1 MFLQHVPV
9 QYLHKVKYTVR
20 SRVSDTQ
27 TTSSTLQQAYSS
39 QAFAGIPGAT
49 VRHALAL
56 ILIAGASLLMTARTA
71 HAQNPRDTT
80 RTTSPTPPVSPPTS
94 TPGAPGITTLRL
106 GRDTLPLVLP
116 SVVSRGDREAFR
128 QAQAQIDAARATA
141 FQQNM
146 RTIMEAVWGEVAT
159 NNFATPTPSPSYAGE
174 LPPKPKPTVPTKPL
188 PIIGEYADLGLQL
201 DGRLEFR
208 NEKNQTA
215 LCSSTFLFDPST
227 NCRSTFE
234 PLPQV
239 DFQFAA
245 KSGGIVA
252 DRVHVNVDYDTQREF
267 DASNNISIYYEGK
280 PSQFMQRLEV
290 GNVTFQPPA
299 SRYITAGIPSGN
311 YGIQALTKVGSMRLK
326 TIMAQQKGNIVRDR
340 VFTVGDRTL
349 QAIDRKIEDYQFE
362 PRRFFFTVNPR
373 LFGSAYPNIDILDTR
388 RMAALAASLPD
399 TLRPTKIFLYRL
411 LIGGQPPNP
420 NGPQFRLIGNTRS
433 RRGQVYEYLREG
445 VDYYADPS
453 LLWIALVRP
462 LALNNERLVV
472 AYRVRIN
479 GRDTTYVSTG
489 GTPDLQ
495 FTPNRDQFANLIWDP
510 DVQPGD
516 PAFDREIRSVYR
528 LGGSDLRRQSVIL
541 KVVTGSSEDQE
552 KPVAGNA
559 DTYLKLF
566 GLAQSTNSSSFDL
579 ENRIWPRPSDPNFEL
594 SLGST
599 GAHTIQDQF
608 LIFPSAKPFAST
620 GLAVGGN
627 PTNDTIYTT
636 PPEYVRSA
644 QRPEAVYH
652 IRLRAQSE
660 GSGDG
665 GALML
670 GTVQIR
676 PNSERL
682 LVDGIPLTRGTDY
695 SVDYDLG
702 RVSFNRPDTLFPR
715 PRQVTVQYEENPVF
729 EETPTSIFGATA
741 ELPFTNG
748 QLNFTAIS
756 QSQHTNFTRPPLGF
770 EPSASLVAGVSALFN
785 FEPDGLTSLVSKLP
799 YGPTTVPSRVAF
811 EAELAASRPQTNKSQ
826 QAYLESFEG
835 EGGLPISLNDPQWYF
850 SSQPALG
857 TRVPTRFGANVFDLD
872 RATTLAWQ
880 SNGLDVH
887 GDPVRY
893 RIDQI
898 DTAITQSGV
907 GISAPEPLLW
917 LTLYPLAI
925 GGQLDNAAGRFLWT
939 VPNAPAGRRW
949 RSIRTVLNPSGADI
963 SHAENLEFWAQ
974 IPTGPDQSKNPILVF
989 DFGEISENTVS
1000 FGPDTLI
1007 IRLGQLPGQIDST
1020 WHSKKIQGLDTLNS
1034 ERDPFSRA
1042 FNVASNDNGLP
1053 GDVMDS
1059 LVIEID
1065 TVPGV
1070 APRFTTVRFARTC
1083 RGGYGI
1089 RQILGDAKT
1098 NCTIN
1103 NNRLDE
1109 EDIDAD
1115 NVLNLTT
1122 AERDQEQWYRYIVNL
1137 ADPSKR
1143 TRLGQCGPP
1152 PQLTGQATGPR
1163 NNVCWV
1169 FFRVPFRTPDDSLG
1183 HPLLRRARALR
1194 ITMISGDA
1202 EGDNEFSTVPL
1213 ARLRLTGA
1221 PWLKVSDRTLHGIA
1235 DDQTSTGF
1243 VQSGVVGTQDK
1254 RVRPGIDYESPPG
1267 VTDAPTSKT
1276 VAYQPGRVQIN
1287 ERSLR
1292 LLVTDLAPMDRAE
1305 SYYRFP
1311 EGEKNFM
1318 TYKQL
1323 RVWARGVSSGWGKD
1337 GELQFYIKIAR
1348 DDNNFYMYRTPIN
1361 SGSGKAAWL
1370 PEITVD
1376 FARLFA
1382 LRAKIQNAY
1391 LQGGQRNTCTGIDSV
1406 MIANTPLPSGA
1417 TSASRY
1423 AACDSGYVVYTVD
1436 PGTSPPNL
1444 AALQELAVGM
1454 LRLPVPPGT
1463 SPVIPSDTL
1472 ELWVDDIRL
1481 AGVVNTTGF
1490 AGQAGL
1496 TIAASD
1502 FADIR
1507 VNVSR
1512 RDANFR
1518 QLAESPSFLTDNN
1531 WDVSSAFRLEKLLP
1545 ASLGIAVPFTV
1556 NYTSAS
1562 EDPLF
1567 VSQSDIQGEAIEGL
1581 RTPRSAAASIT
1592 LGLRRTKQSTGS
1604 IWSPILNNLALNSSY
1619 TTGVSRSEYQ
1629 DGKAK
1634 NFVVGLDFNLS
1645 RALLPS
1651 LSRWSP
1657 TEIHITSAY
1666 TNGHDDRSSFL
1677 KPAIALDDSARL
1689 VKGRTRTWRNGSSL
1703 VFRPFKAASVRWDIT
1718 SVRDL
1723 RGYGSDSPLG
1733 LVATSDRDRLLGA
1746 DAGLERERAMQAG
1759 INISPPITAWFRPR
1773 LDFGTS
1779 YNMLR
1784 DPNTLDFAREGD
1796 STGALR
1802 IPRRLGNTQA
1812 TTAGLTLDLPRAV
1825 KLYTDSNSFL
1835 RGVLGGLQP
1844 LDLNFNRSI
1853 LSVYDGSAAGA
1864 SLAYQ
1869 LGLGGVNGF
1878 RHIGSELATSVGLI
1892 NQFSVNQTVN
1902 LPLGATFAAR
1912 YQRINTR
1919 NWTRRLQGTQEIV
1932 DGTQTMFPDLS
1943 LRWTGQPKGLQ
1954 WLISSLGANARILET
1969 RQLNGTQPLFGE
1981 ELDDRGVMRVRSY
1994 PLSGSV
2000 VFAGQRPFSATVGY
2014 SLSKRL
2020 DDRPGLTSNGDNSD
2034 FSVDLSKPWRLPA
2047 DWKPRS
2053 DLRTRVSYQR
2063 SQGQNFVFN
2072 PLALTGESRLTDNG
2086 RRAFS
2091 MSADTDVAENLSS
2104 SFVISRVQS
2113 FDHNLNRQFTQT
2125 VLSAVMHLQF
2135 YAGEFK

>member
-1 MFLQHVPV
+1 
-9 QYLHKVKYTVR
+9 VR
-20 SRVSDTQ
+20 SWVSDTQ
-27 TTSSTLQQAYSS
+27 TTSSVRSARHSS
-39 QAFAGIPGAT
+39 
-49 VRHALAL
+49 RLAL
-56 ILIAGASLLMTARTA
+56 LSFATIALLFAAARSA
-71 HAQNPRDTT
+71 RAQDPRDTT
-80 RTTSPTPPVSPPTS
+80 RKISPTPPATPPTG
-94 TPGAPGITTLRL
+94 TPGTPGIRLRL
-106 GRDTLPLVLP
+106 GRDTLPLTLP
-116 SVVSRGDREAFR
+116 SVISRGDRESFR
-128 QAQAQIDAARATA
+128 QAQAQIEAARATA

-146 RTIMEAVWGEVAT
+146 RTIMEAVWGQVAT
-159 NNFATPTPSPSYAGE
+159 SNFATSTPGPSYPGD
-174 LPPKPKPTVPTKPL
+174 LPPKPKPVVTPKPI
-188 PIIGEYADLGLQL
+188 PILGEYADLGLQL

-208 NEKNQTA
+208 GEKNQSA
-215 LCSSTFLFDPST
+215 LCSSTFFFDPVA
-227 NCRSTFE
+227 NCRSAFE
-234 PLPQV
+234 PLV

-252 DRVHVNVDYDTQREF
+252 ERVHVNLDYDTQREF

-280 PSQFMQRLEV
+280 GNELLQRLEI

-299 SRYITAGIPSGN
+299 SRYITAGIASGN
-311 YGIQALTKVGSMRLK
+311 YGIQAVTKVGSMRLK
-326 TIMAQQKGNIVRDR
+326 TILAQQKGNIVRDR
-340 VFTVGDRTL
+340 VFTIGDRTL

-362 PRRFFFTVNPR
+362 PRRFFFTVDPR

-388 RMAALAASLPD
+388 RMAMLSGSLPD

-420 NGPQFRLIGNTRS
+420 NGPQFRLIGNPRS

-453 LLWIALVRP
+453 QLWIALVRP

-479 GRDTTYVSTG
+479 GRDTVYTTTG
-489 GTPDLQ
+489 GTPDLA
-495 FTPNRDQFANLIWDP
+495 FTPSREQFANLIWDP

-528 LGGSDLRRQSVIL
+528 LGGPDLRRQSVTL

-594 SLGST
+594 SLGSP
-599 GAHTIQDQF
+599 GAHTIRDQF
-608 LIFPSAKPFAST
+608 LVFPSAKPFASN

-627 PTNDTIYTT
+627 PANDTIYTT
-636 PPEYVRSA
+636 PPEYVRSS

-652 IRLRAQSE
+652 IRMRAQSE

-695 SVDYDLG
+695 AVDYDLG

-741 ELPFTNG
+741 EIPLTNG
-748 QLNFTAIS
+748 QINFTAIS
-756 QSQHTNFTRPPLGF
+756 LSQRTNFTRPPLGF

-785 FEPDGLTSLVSKLP
+785 FDAEPLTQLVSKLP
-799 YGPTTVPSRVAF
+799 FGPTTVPSRIGF
-811 EAELAASRPQTNKSQ
+811 SAELAASRPQTNASQ

-835 EGGLPISLNDPQWYF
+835 EGGLQIALTDPQWYF

-857 TRVPTRFGANVFDLD
+857 TKIPARFGATVFDLG

-880 SNGLDVH
+880 SNGLDAD
-887 GDPVRY
+887 GGAVRY

-898 DTAITQSGV
+898 DPLVAQSGT
-907 GISAPEPLLW
+907 GIAGPEPLLW
-917 LTLYPLAI
+917 LTLFPLSI
-925 GGQLDNAAGRFLWT
+925 GGQLNDATNLFRWTISNAT
-939 VPNAPAGRRW
+939 TGRRW
-949 RSIRTVLNPSGADI
+949 RSIRTVLGPSGADI
-963 SHAENLEFWAQ
+963 SRAENLEFWAQ
-974 IPTGPDQSKNPILVF
+974 IPIASTAAENPTLVF
-989 DFGEISENTVS
+989 DFGDISENSIS

-1007 IRLGQLPGQIDST
+1007 IRAGPILGVLDTTYRG
-1020 WHSKKIQGLDTLNS
+1020 KKIQGLDQLDS

-1053 GDVMDS
+1053 GDVMDT
-1059 LVIEID
+1059 LIVEYD
-1065 TVPGV
+1065 TIPGQSPTF
-1070 APRFTTVRFARTC
+1070 ATLLFARTC
-1083 RGGYGI
+1083 RGGYGL
-1089 RQILGDAKT
+1089 RQVLGDTKT
-1098 NCTIN
+1098 NCTVH

-1115 NVLNLTT
+1115 NVLNLTS
-1122 AERDQEQWYRYIVNL
+1122 AERDQEQFYRYIVNL
-1137 ADPSKR
+1137 ADPSRR
-1143 TRLGQCGPP
+1143 TRVGVCSTP
-1152 PQLTGQATGPR
+1152 PQLAGHAKIPR
-1163 NNVCWV
+1163 DDVCWV
-1169 FFRVPFRTPDDSLG
+1169 FFRIPFKTPDDSVG

-1194 ITMISGDA
+1194 ITMISGDGLA
-1202 EGDNEFSTVPL
+1202 DEAFSTVPL

-1221 PWLKVSDRTLHGIA
+1221 PWLKVSDKTLHGIA
-1235 DDQTSTGF
+1235 GDQTSTGT
-1243 VQSGVVGTQDK
+1243 VLSGVVGTQDK
-1254 RVRPGIDYESPPG
+1254 NVRSGINYESPPG

-1276 VAYQPGRVQIN
+1276 VSYQPGRVQIN

-1292 LLVTDLAPMDRAE
+1292 LMATDLAPLDRAE

-1318 TYKQL
+1318 SYKDL
-1323 RVWARGVSSGWGKD
+1323 RVWARGVSSGWGAD
-1337 GELQFYIKIAR
+1337 GELQFYIKIGR
-1348 DDNNFYMYRTPIN
+1348 DDNNFYMFRTPIN
-1361 SGSGKAAWL
+1361 SGASKTAWL
-1370 PEITVD
+1370 PEITVS
-1376 FARLFA
+1376 FEKLFT
-1382 LRAKIQNAY
+1382 LRAQIQNAY
-1391 LQGGQRNTCTGIDSV
+1391 LQGKQRNTCTGIDSV
-1406 MIANTPLPSGA
+1406 LIENTPLPVGITAS
-1417 TSASRY
+1417 SRY
-1423 AACDSGYVVYTVD
+1423 AACDSGYVVYTLD
-1436 PGTSPPNL
+1436 PGVSPPNL
-1444 AALQELAVGM
+1444 AAVQELAVGM
-1454 LRLPVPPGT
+1454 VRLPVAAGA
-1463 SPVIPSDTL
+1463 SPILPSDTL

-1481 AGVVNTTGF
+1481 AGVVNAAGF
-1490 AGQAGL
+1490 AGQTGL
-1496 TIAASD
+1496 TIVASD

-1507 VNVSR
+1507 INASR
-1512 RDANFR
+1512 RDPNFR
-1518 QLAESPSFLTDNN
+1518 QLAEQPSFLTDNN
-1531 WDVSSAFRLEKLLP
+1531 WDISSAFHLEKLLP
-1545 ASLGIAVPFTV
+1545 ASLGISIPFTV

-1562 EDPLF
+1562 VQPLY
-1567 VSQSDIQGEAIEGL
+1567 VSQSDIQGDAIEGL
-1581 RTPRSAAASIT
+1581 RTPRSAATSMT
-1592 LGLRRTKQSTGS
+1592 LSLRRTRQSTGS
-1604 IWSPILNNLALNSSY
+1604 VWSPLLNNLAVNSSY
-1619 TTGVSRSEYQ
+1619 TTGVSRSEYE

-1645 RALLPS
+1645 RALLPD

-1657 TEIHITSAY
+1657 SEIHLTSVY
-1666 TNGHDDRSSFL
+1666 TNGRDDRVSFL
-1677 KPAIALDDSARL
+1677 KPAAAADDSAQP
-1689 VKGRTRTWRNGSSL
+1689 VKGLNRTWRNGSSL

-1733 LVATSDRDRLLGA
+1733 LVSTSDRDHVLGY
-1746 DAGLERERAMQAG
+1746 DTGLERERAMQAG

-1784 DPNTLDFAREGD
+1784 DPNTLSFTRED
-1796 STGALR
+1796 SAGELR
-1802 IPRRLGNTQA
+1802 IPRRLGNSQT
-1812 TTAGLTLDLPRAV
+1812 TTAGLTLDLPRAI
-1825 KLYTDSNSFL
+1825 KLYTDSSSFL
-1835 RGVLGGLQP
+1835 RGLLGGLQP
-1844 LDLNFNRSI
+1844 VDINFNRSV
-1853 LSVYDGSAAGA
+1853 LSVYDGSAAPA

-1869 LGLGGVNGF
+1869 FGLGGINTF
-1878 RHIGSELATSVGLI
+1878 RQLSGELATSVGLVT
-1892 NQFSVNQTVN
+1892 QLSVNQSLN
-1902 LPLGATFAAR
+1902 LPLGASLASR

-1919 NWTRRLQGTQEIV
+1919 NWTRRIEEGQDIV
-1932 DGTQTMFPDLS
+1932 DGTQIVFPDVS
-1943 LRWTGQPKGLQ
+1943 LRWAGQPAGLKSI
-1954 WLISSLGANARILET
+1954 ISSVGANARVMET
-1969 RQLNGTQPLFGE
+1969 RQLNGTQPLLGE
-1981 ELDDRGVMRVRSY
+1981 LIDDRGQLRVRTY
-1994 PLSGSV
+1994 PMNGSI
-2000 VFAGQRPFSATVGY
+2000 VFAGARPVATTVGY
-2014 SLSKRL
+2014 SFSKRL
-2020 DDRPGLTSNGDNSD
+2020 DAKPGLSSNGDNSD
-2034 FSVDLSKPWRLPA
+2034 FSIDVSKPWGLPA
-2047 DWKPRS
+2047 DWNPRS
-2053 DLRTRVSYQR
+2053 DLRTRISYQK
-2063 SQGQNFVFN
+2063 SQGQNFVVN

-2104 SFVISRVQS
+2104 SFVISRVES
-2113 FDHNLNRQFTQT
+2113 FDRNLNRRFTQT

>member
-1 MFLQHVPV
+1 
-9 QYLHKVKYTVR
+9 
-20 SRVSDTQ
+20 
-27 TTSSTLQQAYSS
+27 
-39 QAFAGIPGAT
+39 
-49 VRHALAL
+49 
-56 ILIAGASLLMTARTA
+56 
-71 HAQNPRDTT
+71 
-80 RTTSPTPPVSPPTS
+80 
-94 TPGAPGITTLRL
+94 LRL
-106 GRDTLPLVLP
+106 GRDTLPLILP
-116 SVVSRGDREAFR
+116 SVVSRSDREAFR
-128 QAQAQIDAARATA
+128 QAQAQIEAARATA

-146 RTIMEAVWGEVAT
+146 RTIMQAVWGEVAT
-159 NNFATPTPSPSYAGE
+159 SNFATSTPTPSYPGE
-174 LPPKPKPTVPTKPL
+174 LPPKAKPTVSPKPL
-188 PIIGEYADLGLQL
+188 PILGEYADLGLQL
-201 DGRLEFR
+201 DGRLEVR
-208 NEKNQTA
+208 GEKNQTA
-215 LCSSTFLFDPST
+215 LCSQTFAFNPVAD
-227 NCRSTFE
+227 CRNFFE
-234 PLPQV
+234 PIV

-252 DRVHVNVDYDTQREF
+252 ERVHVNLDYDTRREF

-280 PSQFMQRLEV
+280 GNEFLQRLEV

-311 YGIQALTKVGSMRLK
+311 YGFQALTKIGSMRLK
-326 TIMAQQKGNIVRDR
+326 TILAQQKGNIVRDR

-362 PRRFFFTVNPR
+362 PRRFFFTVDPR
-373 LFGSAYPNIDILDTR
+373 LFGSTYPNVDILDTR
-388 RMAALAASLPD
+388 RMSALAASLPD

-420 NGPQFRLIGNTRS
+420 NGPQFRLLGNPRS

-453 LLWIALVRP
+453 QLWIALVRP

-479 GRDTTYVSTG
+479 GRDTTYVTTG

-495 FTPNRDQFANLIWDP
+495 FTPNREQFANLIWDP

-528 LGGSDLRRQSVIL
+528 LGGSDLRRQSVTL

-594 SLGST
+594 SLGSP

-620 GLAVGGN
+620 GLAVAGN

-636 PPEYVRSA
+636 PPEYVRSS

-652 IRLRAQSE
+652 IRMRAQSE
-660 GSGDG
+660 GSGDA

-682 LVDGIPLTRGTDY
+682 LVDGIPIIRGTDY

-715 PRQVTVQYEENPVF
+715 PRQVIVQYEENPVF

-741 ELPFTNG
+741 EFPFTNG

-770 EPSASLVAGVSALFN
+770 EPSASLVAGVTALFS
-785 FEPDGLTSLVSKLP
+785 FEPEPLTRLVSKLP
-799 YGPTTVPSRVAF
+799 YGPTTVPSRIAVS
-811 EAELAASRPQTNKSQ
+811 AELAASRPQTNASQ

-835 EGGLPISLNDPQWYF
+835 EGGFPIALNDPLWYF

-857 TRVPTRFGANVFDLD
+857 TKVPARFGATAFDLN

-880 SNGLDVH
+880 SNGFDAR
-887 GDPVRY
+887 GDLVRY
-893 RIDQI
+893 SIEQI
-898 DTAITQSGV
+898 DTAVTQSGA
-907 GISAPEPLLW
+907 GTSAPEQLLW

-925 GGQLDNAAGRFLWT
+925 GGQLDNATARFRWT

-974 IPTGPDQSKNPILVF
+974 IPTGTDQSGNPILVF
-989 DFGEISENTVS
+989 DFGDISENSVS

-1007 IRLGQLPGQIDST
+1007 LRLGSAPGQIDT
-1020 WHSKKIQGLDTLNS
+1020 TYHSKSIQGLDTLNS

-1053 GDVMDS
+1053 GDVVDS

-1065 TVPGV
+1065 TIPGL
-1070 APRFTTVRFARTC
+1070 APRFTTIPFARTC
-1083 RGGYGI
+1083 RGGYGL
-1089 RQILGDAKT
+1089 RQILGDSKI

-1115 NVLNLTT
+1115 NVLNLTS

-1137 ADPSKR
+1137 ADPAKR

-1152 PQLTGQATGPR
+1152 PQLSGQPTGPR

-1169 FFRVPFRTPDDSLG
+1169 FFRVPFHAPDDSLG

-1202 EGDNEFSTVPL
+1202 EADTEFSTVPL

-1235 DDQTSTGF
+1235 DNQTSIGF

-1254 RVRPGIDYESPPG
+1254 RVRDGIDYESPPG

-1318 TYKQL
+1318 TYRQL
-1323 RVWARGVSSGWGKD
+1323 RVWARGLSSGWGQD

-1348 DDNNFYMYRTPIN
+1348 DENNFYMYRTPIN
-1361 SGSGKAAWL
+1361 SGSAKAAWM
-1370 PEITVD
+1370 PEIIID
-1376 FARLFA
+1376 FSRLFA
-1382 LRAKIQNAY
+1382 LRAQIQNAY
-1391 LQGGQRNTCTGIDSV
+1391 LQGGQRNSCSGVDSV
-1406 MIANTPLPSGA
+1406 LIANTPLPVGA
-1417 TSASRY
+1417 TAASRY
-1423 AACDSGYVVYTVD
+1423 AACDSGYIVYSVD

-1444 AALQELAVGM
+1444 AAVQELAVGM

-1481 AGVVNTTGF
+1481 AGVVNNTGF
-1490 AGQAGL
+1490 AGQVGL
-1496 TIAASD
+1496 SILASD

-1507 VNVSR
+1507 INASR
-1512 RDANFR
+1512 RDPNFR
-1518 QLAESPSFLTDNN
+1518 QLAEAPTFLTDNN

-1545 ASLGIAVPFTV
+1545 ASLGISMPFTI

-1562 EDPLF
+1562 EQPF
-1567 VSQSDIQGEAIEGL
+1567 YVSQSDIQGDAVEGL

-1592 LGLRRTKQSTGS
+1592 FGLRRTKQSTGS
-1604 IWSPILNNLALNSSY
+1604 FWSPLLNNLALNSSY

-1645 RALLPS
+1645 RALLPD
-1651 LSRWSP
+1651 LARWSP
-1657 TEIHITSAY
+1657 TEIHLTSAY

-1677 KPAIALDDSARL
+1677 KPALAPDDTARL

-1703 VFRPFKAASVRWDIT
+1703 VFRPFKAASLRWDIT

-1723 RGYGSDSPLG
+1723 RGYGSDSQLG
-1733 LVATSDRDRLLGA
+1733 LAASSDRDRLLGA

-1759 INISPPITAWFRPR
+1759 INISPPISAWFRPR

-1784 DPNTLDFAREGD
+1784 DPNTLGFARED
-1796 STGALR
+1796 STSALR
-1802 IPRRLGNTQA
+1802 IPRRLGNSQT

-1825 KLYTDSNSFL
+1825 KLYTDSGSFL
-1835 RGVLGGLQP
+1835 RLILGGFQP
-1844 LDLNFNRSI
+1844 IDLNFNRSV
-1853 LSVYDGSAAGA
+1853 LSVYDGSASGA

-1869 LGLGGVNGF
+1869 FGLGGINGF
-1878 RHIGSELATSVGLI
+1878 RRIGSELATSVGLVT
-1892 NQFSVNQTVN
+1892 QFSVNQSLN
-1902 LPLGATFAAR
+1902 LPLGASLATR

-1919 NWTRRLQGTQEIV
+1919 NWTRRLLQTQEIV
-1932 DGTQTMFPDLS
+1932 DGTQTVFPDVS
-1943 LRWTGQPKGLQ
+1943 LRWSGKPRGLQ
-1954 WLISSLGANARILET
+1954 WLISSLGANARVLET
-1969 RQLNGTQPLFGE
+1969 RQQNGTQPLFGE
-1981 ELDDRGVMRVRSY
+1981 VFNDRGVMRVRSY

-2000 VFAGQRPFSATVGY
+2000 VFIGQRPLSATVGY

-2034 FSVDLSKPWRLPA
+2034 FSIDVSKPWKLPA
-2047 DWKPRS
+2047 DWNPRS
-2053 DLRTRVSYQR
+2053 DLRTRVSYQK

-2104 SFVISRVQS
+2104 SFVISRVES
-2113 FDHNLNRQFTQT
+2113 FDRNLNRQFTQT

>member
-1 MFLQHVPV
+1 MGLLLFA
-9 QYLHKVKYTVR
+9 
-20 SRVSDTQ
+20 
-27 TTSSTLQQAYSS
+27 SSA
-39 QAFAGIPGAT
+39 
-49 VRHALAL
+49 
-56 ILIAGASLLMTARTA
+56 AS
-71 HAQNPRDTT
+71 AQDPRDTT
-80 RTTSPTPPVSPPTS
+80 RKVTPTPPVTPPS
-94 TPGAPGITTLRL
+94 GTPGTPGIRLRL
-106 GRDTLPLVLP
+106 GRDTLPLTLP
-116 SVVSRGDREAFR
+116 SVMSLGERESFL

-146 RTIMEAVWGEVAT
+146 RTIMEAVWGQVAT
-159 NNFATPTPSPSYAGE
+159 SNFATSTPSPSYPGD
-174 LPPKPKPTVPTKPL
+174 LPPKEKPTPTR
-188 PIIGEYADLGLQL
+188 PIPILGEFADLGLQL

-208 NEKNQTA
+208 DEKNESA
-215 LCSSTFLFDPST
+215 LCTSSFLIDPAS
-227 NCRSTFE
+227 NCRSAFE

-245 KSGGIVA
+245 KSGGIIA
-252 DRVHVNVDYDTQREF
+252 DRVHVNLDYDTQREF

-280 PSQFMQRLEV
+280 GSEFIQRLEI
-290 GNVTFQPPA
+290 GNVTFQPPP
-299 SRYITAGIPSGN
+299 SRYITAGIASGN
-311 YGIQALTKVGSMRLK
+311 YGVQAVTKLGSMRFR
-326 TIMAQQKGNIVRDR
+326 TIFAQQKGNIVRDR

-362 PRRFFFTVNPR
+362 PRRFFFTVDPR
-373 LFGSAYPNIDILDTR
+373 LFGAAYPNIDILDTR

-420 NGPQFRLIGNTRS
+420 NGPQFRIIGNPRS

-479 GRDTTYVSTG
+479 GRDTVYTSTG
-489 GTPDLQ
+489 GTPDLSLTQ
-495 FTPNRDQFANLIWDP
+495 RDQFANLIWDP

-528 LGGSDLRRQSVIL
+528 LGGPDLRRQSVTL

-594 SLGST
+594 SLGSP
-599 GAHTIQDQF
+599 GAHTIRDQF
-608 LIFPSAKPFAST
+608 LIFPSAKPFASN
-620 GLAVGGN
+620 GLATAGN
-627 PTNDTIYTT
+627 PSNDTIYTT
-636 PPEYVRSA
+636 PPEYVRSS

-652 IRLRAQSE
+652 IRMRAQAE
-660 GSGDG
+660 GGGDG

-729 EETPTSIFGATA
+729 EETPTNIFGATA
-741 ELPFTNG
+741 EFPLTNG
-748 QLNFTAIS
+748 QINFTAIS
-756 QSQHTNFTRPPLGF
+756 QSQRTNFTRPPLGF
-770 EPSASLVAGVSALFN
+770 EPAASLVAGVSALFN
-785 FEPDGLTSLVSKLP
+785 FDAEPLTALVSKLP
-799 YGPTTVPSRVAF
+799 FGATTIPSRVALS
-811 EAELAASRPQTNKSQ
+811 AELAASRPQASASQ

-835 EGGLPISLNDPQWYF
+835 EGGLPIQLSDPQWYF

-857 TRVPTRFGANVFDLD
+857 TKIPARFGATAFDLA

-880 SNGLDVH
+880 SNGLDAE
-887 GDPVRY
+887 GRAVRY

-898 DTAITQSGV
+898 DDAVTQSGT
-907 GISAPEPLLW
+907 GIAGPEPLLW
-917 LTLYPLAI
+917 LTLYPLGV
-925 GGQLDNAAGRFLWT
+925 GGQLNPNVIGGSVPPATAFRWT

-949 RSIRTVLNPSGADI
+949 RSIRTALGPGGADI
-963 SHAENLEFWAQ
+963 SRAENLEFWAQ
-974 IPTGPDQSKNPILVF
+974 IPTLDRSKNPTIIF
-989 DFGEISENTVS
+989 DFGDVSENSVT
-1000 FGPDTLI
+1000 FGPDTLY
-1007 IRLGQLPGQIDST
+1007 IRRAASGSIDT
-1020 WHSKKIQGLDTLNS
+1020 VYHGKTIQGLDTLNS

-1042 FNVASNDNGLP
+1042 FNVARDDGGLP
-1053 GDVMDS
+1053 GDVVDT
-1059 LVIEID
+1059 LIVVTD
-1065 TVPGV
+1065 TVAGQPPTFATV
-1070 APRFTTVRFARTC
+1070 PRAQTC
-1083 RGGYGI
+1083 VGGYGL
-1089 RQILGDAKT
+1089 RQILGDSRI
-1098 NCTIN
+1098 NCTVHN
-1103 NNRLDE
+1103 NHLDE

-1137 ADPSKR
+1137 ADPTKE
-1143 TRLGQCGPP
+1143 TRQGVCAPG
-1152 PQLTGQATGPR
+1152 PQLAGQPAGTR
-1163 NNVCWV
+1163 DNVCWV
-1169 FFRVPFRTPDDSLG
+1169 FFRIPFRTPDDSLG
-1183 HPLLRRARALR
+1183 HPLLRRTRALR
-1194 ITMISGDA
+1194 ITVISGDGL
-1202 EGDNEFSTVPL
+1202 GDAEFSTVPL

-1235 DDQTSTGF
+1235 GDQSSTGT
-1243 VQSGVVGTQDK
+1243 VLSGVVGTQDK
-1254 RVRPGIDYESPPG
+1254 KLRGGIDYVSPPG

-1276 VAYQPGRVQIN
+1276 VSYQPGRVQIN

-1292 LLVTDLAPMDRAE
+1292 LMATDLAPLDRAE

-1318 TYKQL
+1318 SYKQL
-1323 RVWARGVSSGWGKD
+1323 RVWARGVSSGWGQD

-1348 DDNNFYMYRTPIN
+1348 DNNNFYMYRTPIN
-1361 SGSGKAAWL
+1361 SGSSKAAWL

-1376 FARLFA
+1376 FEKIFA
-1382 LRAKIQNAY
+1382 LRASIQNAY
-1391 LQGGQRNTCTGIDSV
+1391 LQGTRRNTCAGLDSTL
-1406 MIANTPLPSGA
+1406 IANTPLPTGVPPTA
-1417 TSASRY
+1417 VY
-1423 AACDSGYVVYTVD
+1423 AACDSGYIVYSID

-1444 AALQELAVGM
+1444 AAVQELAVGM
-1454 LRLPVPPGT
+1454 IRLPGAPGVN
-1463 SPVIPSDTL
+1463 PILPSDTL

-1481 AGVVNTTGF
+1481 AGVVNQAGF

-1496 TIAASD
+1496 TIVASD

-1507 VNVSR
+1507 INASK
-1512 RDANFR
+1512 RDPNFR
-1518 QLAESPSFLTDNN
+1518 QLAEQPTFLTDNSL
-1531 WDVSSAFRLEKLLP
+1531 DVSTAFHLEKLLP
-1545 ASLGIAVPFTV
+1545 ASLGLSIPFTM

-1562 EDPLF
+1562 VDPLF
-1567 VSQSDIQGEAIEGL
+1567 VSQSDIRGDAIQGL
-1581 RTPRSAAASIT
+1581 RTPRSAATSMT
-1592 LGLRRTKQSTGS
+1592 LSVRRTKQSTGS
-1604 IWSPILNNLALNSSY
+1604 AWSPILNNLELSSSY
-1619 TTGVSRSEYQ
+1619 TSGVSRSEYE
-1629 DGKAK
+1629 DGNAR

-1645 RALLPS
+1645 RALLPN

-1657 TEIHITSAY
+1657 SEIHLTSVYA
-1666 TNGHDDRSSFL
+1666 NGHDDRVSFL
-1677 KPAIALDDSARL
+1677 KPAESLDDSARA
-1689 VKGRTRTWRNGSSL
+1689 VIGRTRTWRNGSSL

-1723 RGYGSDSPLG
+1723 RGYGTDSPLG
-1733 LVATSDRDRLLGA
+1733 LVATGDRDRVLGY
-1746 DAGLERERAMQAG
+1746 DTGLERERAMQAG
-1759 INISPPITAWFRPR
+1759 INISPPISAWFRPR

-1784 DPNTLDFAREGD
+1784 DPNTLSFAQEPD
-1796 STGALR
+1796 STGNLR
-1802 IPRRLGNTQA
+1802 IPRRLGNSQT

-1825 KLYTDSNSFL
+1825 RLHTDSGSFL
-1835 RGVLGGLQP
+1835 RGFLAGLQP
-1844 LDLNFNRSI
+1844 LDVNFNRSL
-1853 LSVYDGSAAGA
+1853 LSVYDGSAAPA

-1869 LGLGGVNGF
+1869 FGVGGINAF
-1878 RHIGSELATSVGLI
+1878 REQSGELATSVGLVTQLSL
-1892 NQFSVNQTVN
+1892 NQSLN
-1902 LPLGATFAAR
+1902 LPFGASIATR

-1919 NWTRRLQGTQEIV
+1919 NWIRRLEEGQDVV
-1932 DGTQTMFPDLS
+1932 DGTQIVFPDVS
-1943 LRWTGQPKGLQ
+1943 FRWTGKPAGLG
-1954 WLISSLGANARILET
+1954 WLISSLGANARALET
-1969 RQLNGTQPLFGE
+1969 KQLNGTQPLFGE
-1981 ELDDRGVMRVRSY
+1981 DVDDRGVMRVRSF
-1994 PLSGSV
+1994 PMSGTI
-2000 VFAGQRPFSATVGY
+2000 VFAGDRPVSSTVGY
-2014 SLSKRL
+2014 SFSKRL
-2020 DDRPGLTSNGDNSD
+2020 DAKPGLSSNGDNSD
-2034 FSVDLSKPWRLPA
+2034 FNVDLSKPWKLPA
-2047 DWKPRS
+2047 DWNPRG
-2053 DLRTRVSYQR
+2053 DLRTRLSYQK
-2063 SQGQNFVFN
+2063 SLGQNFVAN
-2072 PLALTGESRLTDNG
+2072 PLSVTGESRLSDNG

-2104 SFVISRVQS
+2104 SFVISRVES
-2113 FDHNLNRQFTQT
+2113 FDRNLNRRFTQT